1 MKRKLSFAFGI
12 CLMLIACSKS
22 STPDNTGGNNN
33 NNNTGGNNTTS
44 SNVSINYSAF
54 SPGSLTIK
62 TGTTVTWKN
71 DDNMTH
77 TATANGGSFDTGD
90 IAPGA
95 SKSYTFTT
103 AGSFPYHCTYH
114 SGMTGTIV
122 VNN

>member
-1 MKRKLSFAFGI
+1 MGLLLTLLVMS
-12 CLMLIACSKS
+12 CSKS
-22 STPDNTGGNNN
+22 STPDYTGG
-33 NNNTGGNNTTS
+33 NNNTGGNTSTTIS
-44 SNVSINYSAF
+44 MSYTAF
-54 SPGSLTIK
+54 SPATLTVK

-77 TATANGGSFDTGD
+77 TATANGGSFNTGD

-95 SKSYTFTT
+95 SKGVTFAT
-103 AGSFPYHCTYH
+103 AGSFPYHCNYH